1 MKEKLAKSKVKPK
14 FHKGFSEIVSKNG
27 RLHEPTLMLR
37 TMKKTDPKLLM
48 HNASLAV
55 RLVRKGKIRLRP
67 EKIEHTADLSGMLK
81 TAKGE
86 KKQ

>member
-1 MKEKLAKSKVKPK
+1 MKEKRAKSKVKPK
-14 FHKGFSEIVSKNG
+14 FHKGFSDIISKYG
-27 RLHEPTLMLR
+27 RLHEPSLMLR
-37 TMKKTDPKLLM
+37 TMNKTDPKMLM

-67 EKIEHTADLSGMLK
+67 QKIERTADLSGMLQK
-81 TAKGE
+81 TKGE